1 MQFNLSIVLE
11 AAIDSKDPVSS
22 ALMKRLLWLGD
33 VDRRDGPA
41 TTFPRCDYVVV
52 TEPDCTH
59 MDIRE
64 QQVVVYLAD
73 SIKAGT
79 GLGVNYR
86 KTGHAYKL
94 IDKYEAFIYEKID
107 NTIDPVDWQGYV
119 DAVNNK

>member
-1 MQFNLSIVLE
+1 MQFNQSIVLE
-11 AAIDSKDPVSS
+11 LAKASKDTMSS
-22 ALMKRLLWLGD
+22 ALKERFLRLGE

-52 TEPDCTH
+52 TDPVSTT

-64 QQVVVYLAD
+64 QQVIVYLAD
-73 SIKAGT
+73 SIKAGA
-79 GLGVNYR
+79 GLGANYR
-86 KTGHAYKL
+86 KIGNAYRL
-94 IDKYEAFIYEKID
+94 IGKYQAFIYEKIG